1 MTTLSTTTG
10 TISSAG
16 IGSGLDVNSI
26 VTQLMAV
33 EKQPLTALQ
42 TDAATMQT
50 KLSAFGQM
58 QSLVSSLQ
66 DAARTLYDPT
76 TFTQTTTAS
85 SDSLGVNAT
94 TTSSAVPGIYSVS
107 VSALSATQSLVSSG
121 APFSDA
127 NAIVG
132 TGSLTISLGTWNAGQ
147 TAFTPKTGSSDI
159 TIPIGASE
167 NTLAGIRDKIN
178 AANAGVTATVV
189 VDASG
194 ARLALQST
202 TTGAA
207 NGFRVTVADDDGNNA
222 DASGLSRLA
231 FDPAN
236 GAGQMTLAQSA
247 ANAQATVNGI
257 AVTSTTNTLDGV
269 IPGIT
274 FNLGKVSAQP
284 VTVSVSPNTDG
295 IKSQVTAFVT
305 AYNQL
310 NSFLAQATKY
320 DPSTQQAALLQGD
333 GTTTTIQNQLHNL
346 VGTMSGASGTFKTL
360 SSLGIEL
367 QKDGSLNLNDT
378 KFSNAL
384 ANLPELAKALDNVD
398 LTTTSNNGI
407 GKRFATWTTGLL
419 ASNGALTGKSQSIQD
434 QITRNQKDQDALN
447 DRLDST
453 EARLR
458 AQYTALDTTMSQANA
473 LAKYVT
479 QQFYF
484 NSSFSASTNSN
495 TGNGGG
501 S

>member
-1 MTTLSTTTG
+1 
-10 TISSAG
+10 
-16 IGSGLDVNSI
+16 
-26 VTQLMAV
+26 
-33 EKQPLTALQ
+33 
-42 TDAATMQT
+42 
-50 KLSAFGQM
+50 M

-66 DAARTLYDPT
+66 DAAQTLYDPT
-76 TFTQTTTAS
+76 TFAQTSTAS

-121 APFSDA
+121 TAFADA
-127 NAIVG
+127 NATVG
-132 TGSLTISLGTWNAGQ
+132 TGSLTIRLGTWNADQ
-147 TAFTPKTGSSDI
+147 TAFTPKTGSADI
-159 TIPIGASE
+159 TVPIGASE
-167 NTLAGIRDKIN
+167 NTLAGIRDTIN

-207 NGFRVTVADDDGNNA
+207 NGFRVTVADDDGTNA
-222 DASGLSRLA
+222 DASGLSRLS
-231 FDPAN
+231 FDPA

-257 AVTSTTNTLDGV
+257 SVTSTTNTLDGV
-269 IPGIT
+269 AGGIT
-274 FNLGKVSAQP
+274 FNLGKVTTQP
-284 VTVSVSPNTDG
+284 VTISVTANTDA
-295 IKSQVTAFVT
+295 IKSKVSAFVD

-310 NSFLAQATKY
+310 NGFLAQATKY

-333 GTTTTIQNQLHNL
+333 GTTTTIQNQLHSL
-346 VGTMSGASGTFKTL
+346 VGTMSGASATFKTL

-367 QKDGSLNLNDT
+367 QKDGSLKLDDT

-384 ANLPELAKALDNVD
+384 ANLPELAKSLDNVD
-398 LTTTSNNGI
+398 PTTSSNNGI

-434 QITRNQKDQDALN
+434 QISRNQKDQDALN
-447 DRLDST
+447 NQLDAT

-458 AQYTALDTTMSQANA
+458 AQYSALDTTMSQANA

-484 NSSFSASTNSN
+484 NSSFSASSNSN

-501 S
+501 R